1 VKYDC
6 HNNYR
11 HSSSRAVWEKNEMKT
26 FAIRTCGRQKEKFM
40 QVSYAKKMAV
50 GQLQI
55 RVSIRQECV
64 LVRSEHSGCVY
75 FG

>member
-1 VKYDC
+1 MGEE
-6 HNNYR
+6 R
-11 HSSSRAVWEKNEMKT
+11 NEN
-26 FAIRTCGRQKEKFM
+26 FAIRTSGRQKEKFM

-55 RVSIRQECV
+55 RVRIMQECV
-64 LVRSEHSGCVY
+64 LVLSEHSDYVY